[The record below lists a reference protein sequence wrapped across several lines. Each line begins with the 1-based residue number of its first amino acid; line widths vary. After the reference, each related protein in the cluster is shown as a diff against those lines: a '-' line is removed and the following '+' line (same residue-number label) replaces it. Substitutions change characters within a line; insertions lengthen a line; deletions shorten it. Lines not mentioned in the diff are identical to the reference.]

1 MISTHSLFYRK
12 NNTKFGCNLYTSSSE
27 TGMSDFI
34 NIYHNGILYL
44 PIGDISDIR
53 ASSLRIKRNG
63 AAKAILCSLG
73 NWVEFGSKA
82 VPPNGLASTV
92 FDVSTDYYKTNPIA
106 GPNDFYNIKIQY
118 SVSDSGEGVSPQVTI
133 DGTTYSVTPGTGTFY
148 QYFRLSTGTHN
159 ITLYAYRGPKPPDD
173 AASFYSSV
181 GYCVG

>member
-1 MISTHSLFYRK
+1 MISTHNLFYRK

-34 NIYHNGILYL
+34 HTYYNGILYL

-53 ASSLRIKRNG
+53 ATPLRIKRNG
-63 AAKAILCSLG
+63 ATKAILCSLG
-73 NWVEFGSKA
+73 NWAEFGSKA
-82 VPPNGLASTV
+82 VPSTV
-92 FDVSTDYYKTNPIA
+92 GLVSTTFGVSTDYYKTNPIE
-106 GPNDFYNIKIQY
+106 NDFYNIKIQY

-133 DGTTYSVTPGTGTFY
+133 DGTTYSLTPGTGTFY
-148 QYFRLSTGTHN
+148 QYFRLLTGTHN

-173 AASFYSSV
+173 AVSFYSSV